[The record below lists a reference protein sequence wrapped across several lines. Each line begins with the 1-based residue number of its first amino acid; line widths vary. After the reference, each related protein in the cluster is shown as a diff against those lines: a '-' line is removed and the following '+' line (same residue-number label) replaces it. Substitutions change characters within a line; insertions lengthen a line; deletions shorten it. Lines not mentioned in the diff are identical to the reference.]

1 MEVFTV
7 RRQRVP
13 IGGTGLPDSSGR
25 SPTVLLVTGDAS
37 LRAAVSRVLED
48 DGYQVLEAAHSG
60 HALLA
65 AVEHRQHIDVLAA
78 DLSMDEMSGP
88 ALAERLL
95 RDHPSLQALYFGH
108 AATPDCENVLLR
120 PFTGGDLL
128 KRLEQLVTQADSIPG
143 PTNRGILKRVSGMG
157 RFKLNLLDRHLSR
170 GLTVHEL
177 ACLERNHPSFHIAII
192 AELGFDRRLRG
203 PLRNFRT
210 HLGFQ
215 ASLRVEEIVLRRAG
229 LACDLQVIDI
239 LAVELFKAH
248 GDR

>member
-7 RRQRVP
+7 RRQRLP
-13 IGGTGLPDSSGR
+13 IGGAGLPDSPGR

-65 AVEHRQHIDVLAA
+65 AMTSPRIDVLAA

-108 AATPDCENVLLR
+108 LATPDCENVLMR

-128 KRLEQLVTQADSIPG
+128 KRLEQLVT
-143 PTNRGILKRVSGMG
+143 
-157 RFKLNLLDRHLSR
+157 
-170 GLTVHEL
+170 
-177 ACLERNHPSFHIAII
+177 
-192 AELGFDRRLRG
+192 RR
-203 PLRNFRT
+203 
-210 HLGFQ
+210 
-215 ASLRVEEIVLRRAG
+215 
-229 LACDLQVIDI
+229 D
-239 LAVELFKAH
+239 
-248 GDR
+248 